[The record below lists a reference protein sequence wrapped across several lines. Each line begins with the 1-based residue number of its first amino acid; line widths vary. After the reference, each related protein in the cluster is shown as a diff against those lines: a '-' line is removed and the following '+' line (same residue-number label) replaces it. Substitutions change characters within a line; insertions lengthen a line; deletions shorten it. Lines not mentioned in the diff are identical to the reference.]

1 VSNIIVRVVHGL
13 GQPTGWV
20 GLDWVGSSFFYF
32 WWVGLGRGSETAETQ
47 KLKFFIRA
55 EFIDATNV
63 VDVDGHGKSRKCDIV
78 CRKLSFLYQKVC
90 CCLYGIGW
98 VVGWVGLGPGSKFL
112 LWCGLGWV
120 EQISSTDNS
129 D

>member
-20 GLDWVGSSFFYF
+20 GLDWVGSSFFLIF
-32 WWVGLGRGSETAETQ
+32 GGLGWVVGPKQQ
-47 KLKFFIRA
+47 KHKKLNFFIRA
-55 EFIDATNV
+55 EFIEATNV

-98 VVGWVGLGPGSKFL
+98 VVGWVGSWVQIFTLV
-112 LWCGLGWV
+112 WVGLG
-120 EQISSTDNS
+120 
-129 D
+129 